1 MTAHTVQIWG
11 RLSSINVRKVVWA
24 AQETDVPFT
33 RTDAGMA
40 FGIVKTPQYLQMNP
54 NALVPTLQDGE
65 LVLWESNVIV
75 RYLCAKYG
83 APTLAASRAALPP
96 EGALPGLGRPGA
108 PAGISSLYPQDLA
121 QRFDAERWMDWQQ
134 TTLNRAGGAAFL
146 QLIRTPEDKRDHAAI
161 AQSVAAMAPL
171 LEQLNA
177 HLANRAYLAGDHF
190 SMADIP
196 VGCDIH
202 RWFGLP
208 QTRPALPHLERW
220 YASVS
225 GRPATRG
232 VLELPLT

>member
-11 RLSSINVRKVVWA
+11 RLNSLNVRKVVWA
-24 AQETDVPFT
+24 AQETGVPFT

-40 FGIVKTPQYLQMNP
+40 FGIVKTPHYLQMNP
-54 NALVPTLQDGE
+54 NALVPTLQDGD

-83 APTLAASRAALPP
+83 APA
-96 EGALPGLGRPGA
+96 
-108 PAGISSLYPQDLA
+108 LYPQDLA

-134 TTLNRAGGAAFL
+134 TALNRASGPAFI
-146 QLIRTPEDKRDHAAI
+146 QLIRTPEAQRDHTAI
-161 AQSVAAMAPL
+161 AQSVAAMTPL
-171 LEQLNA
+171 LAQLNT
-177 HLANRAYLAGDHF
+177 HLADRAYLAGDHF

-208 QTRPALPHLERW
+208 QARPALPHLERW
-220 YASVS
+220 YASVAA
-225 GRPATRG
+225 RPATRG

>member
-1 MTAHTVQIWG
+1 MPAHTVQIWG
-11 RLSSINVRKVVWA
+11 RLNSLNVRKVVWA
-24 AQETDVPFT
+24 DQEVGVPFT

-40 FGIVKTPQYLQMNP
+40 LGILKTPQYLQMNP

-65 LVLWESNVIV
+65 LVLWKSNVIV

-83 APTLAASRAALPP
+83 APT
-96 EGALPGLGRPGA
+96 
-108 PAGISSLYPQDLA
+108 LYPQDLA

-146 QLIRTPEDKRDHAAI
+146 QLIRTPEDKRDQAAI

-171 LEQLNA
+171 VEQLNA
-177 HLANRAYLAGDHF
+177 HLADRAYLAGDHF

-208 QTRPALPHLERW
+208 LN
-220 YASVS
+220 
-225 GRPATRG
+225 
-232 VLELPLT
+232 

>member
-1 MTAHTVQIWG
+1 MTAHTLQIWG
-11 RLSSINVRKVVWA
+11 RLNSLNVRKVVWA
-24 AQETDVPFT
+24 AQEVGVPFT

-75 RYLCAKYG
+75 RYLLAKYG
-83 APTLAASRAALPP
+83 NEA
-96 EGALPGLGRPGA
+96 
-108 PAGISSLYPQDLA
+108 LYPQDLA

-146 QLIRTPEDKRDHAAI
+146 QLIRTPEDKRDHVAI

-177 HLANRAYLAGDHF
+177 HLAQNAYFGGDHF
-190 SMADIP
+190 GMADIP
-196 VGCDIH
+196 LGCEIH

-208 QTRPALPHLERW
+208 QARPALPHLERW
-220 YASVS
+220 YTSVS
-225 GRPATRG
+225 SRPATRG

>member
-1 MTAHTVQIWG
+1 MTAHAVQIWG
-11 RLSSINVRKVVWA
+11 RLNSLNVRKVVWA
-24 AQETDVPFT
+24 AQEVSVPFT

-54 NALVPTLQDGE
+54 NALVPTLQDGT

-75 RYLCAKYG
+75 RYLLAKYG
-83 APTLAASRAALPP
+83 NDT
-96 EGALPGLGRPGA
+96 
-108 PAGISSLYPQDLA
+108 LYPQDLA
-121 QRFDAERWMDWQQ
+121 QRFEAERWMDRQQ

-146 QLIRTPEDKRDHAAI
+146 QLIRTPEAQRDHAAI

-171 LEQLNA
+171 LEQLNT
-177 HLANRAYLAGDHF
+177 HLADRAYLAGDHF
-190 SMADIP
+190 GMADIP

-208 QTRPALPHLERW
+208 QARPALPHLERW
-220 YASVS
+220 YASVAA
-225 GRPATRG
+225 RPAARG

>member
-1 MTAHTVQIWG
+1 MTAHAVQIWG
-11 RLSSINVRKVVWA
+11 RLNSLNVRKVVWA
-24 AQETDVPFT
+24 AQEVSVPFT

-54 NALVPTLQDGE
+54 NALVPTLQDGT

-75 RYLCAKYG
+75 RYLLAKYG
-83 APTLAASRAALPP
+83 NDT
-96 EGALPGLGRPGA
+96 
-108 PAGISSLYPQDLA
+108 LYPQDLA
-121 QRFDAERWMDWQQ
+121 QRFEAERWMDWQQ

-146 QLIRTPEDKRDHAAI
+146 QLIRTPEAQRDHAAI

-171 LEQLNA
+171 LEQLNTY
-177 HLANRAYLAGDHF
+177 LADRAYLAGDHF
-190 SMADIP
+190 GMADIP

-208 QTRPALPHLERW
+208 PARPALPHLERW
-220 YASVS
+220 YASVAA
-225 GRPATRG
+225 RPAARG

>member
-1 MTAHTVQIWG
+1 MTAHAVQIWG
-11 RLSSINVRKVVWA
+11 RLNSLNVRKVVWA
-24 AQETDVPFT
+24 AQEVSVPFT

-54 NALVPTLQDGE
+54 NALVPTLQDGT

-75 RYLCAKYG
+75 RYLLAKYG
-83 APTLAASRAALPP
+83 NDT
-96 EGALPGLGRPGA
+96 
-108 PAGISSLYPQDLA
+108 LYPQDLA
-121 QRFDAERWMDWQQ
+121 QRFEAERWMDWQQ

-146 QLIRTPEDKRDHAAI
+146 QLIRTPEAQRDHAAI

-171 LEQLNA
+171 LEQLNT
-177 HLANRAYLAGDHF
+177 HLADRAYLAGDHF
-190 SMADIP
+190 GMADIP

-208 QTRPALPHLERW
+208 QARPALPHLERW
-220 YASVS
+220 YASVAA
-225 GRPATRG
+225 RPAARG

>member
-1 MTAHTVQIWG
+1 MTAHAVQIWG
-11 RLSSINVRKVVWA
+11 RLNSLNVRKVVWA
-24 AQETDVPFT
+24 AQEVSVPFT

-54 NALVPTLQDGE
+54 NALVPTLQDGT

-75 RYLCAKYG
+75 RYLCAKYS
-83 APTLAASRAALPP
+83 APTLA
-96 EGALPGLGRPGA
+96 GLGRPGA
-108 PAGISSLYPQDLA
+108 PAGDVSLYPQDLA
-121 QRFDAERWMDWQQ
+121 QRFEAERWMDWQQ

-146 QLIRTPEDKRDHAAI
+146 QLIRTPEDQRDHAAI

-171 LEQLNA
+171 LAQLNA
-177 HLANRAYLAGDHF
+177 HLAGHAYLAGDHF
-190 SMADIP
+190 GMADIP

-208 QTRPALPHLERW
+208 QARPALPHLERW
-220 YASVS
+220 YASV
-225 GRPATRG
+225 ATRPGAHG